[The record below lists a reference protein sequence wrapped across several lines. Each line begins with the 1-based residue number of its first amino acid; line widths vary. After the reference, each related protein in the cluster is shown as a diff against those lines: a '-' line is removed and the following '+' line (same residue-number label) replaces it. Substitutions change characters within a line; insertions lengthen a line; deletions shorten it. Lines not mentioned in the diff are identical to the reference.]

1 MNRALTVGVV
11 LLALTGCQAPLDPR
25 AAVAVAESALTA
37 AGELAVTYMQH
48 PLCGAERIP
57 ELCADPKVKAKL
69 REAFNTA
76 YNMLAAA
83 QIEADAGR
91 PVSYTALNAAV
102 ATLQTLVVS
111 LPRSK

>member
-1 MNRALTVGVV
+1 MSRLLTTGLV
-11 LLALTGCQAPLDPR
+11 LLALAGCQAPLDPR

-37 AGELAVTYMQH
+37 AGELALTYMQH
-48 PLCGAERIP
+48 PLCGTEQVS
-57 ELCADPKVKAKL
+57 ELCADPKLKAKL

-76 YNMLAAA
+76 YNVLAAA

-91 PVSYTALNAAV
+91 PVSYTALNTAV
-102 ATLQTLVVS
+102 ATLQAIVVS

>member
-1 MNRALTVGVV
+1 MNHLLSTGLV
-11 LLALTGCQAPLDPR
+11 LLALAGCQAPLDPR

-37 AGELAVTYMQH
+37 TGELALTYMQR
-48 PLCGAERIP
+48 PLCGKEQAP
-57 ELCADPKVKAKL
+57 ELCAEPKIKAKL

-76 YNMLAAA
+76 YNVLAAA
-83 QIEADAGR
+83 QIAADAGQ

-102 ATLQTLVVS
+102 ATLQAIVVS